1 MIGNLKSKKENFI
14 SSSGLI
20 KCVQLLHISQEEIY
34 SKLEE
39 NNFPILRFSLGE
51 LVKFSAQIMHK
62 NEFSSKKIPFN
73 LLLKAIGKI

>member
-1 MIGNLKSKKENFI
+1 MSSCFIYRKKKYI
-14 SSSGLI
+14 
-20 KCVQLLHISQEEIY
+20 